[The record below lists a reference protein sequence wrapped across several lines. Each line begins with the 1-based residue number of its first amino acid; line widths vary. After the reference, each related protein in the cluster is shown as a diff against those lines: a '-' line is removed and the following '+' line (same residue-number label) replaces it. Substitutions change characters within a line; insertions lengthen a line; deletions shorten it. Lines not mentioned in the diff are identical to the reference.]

1 MMNEIYYARF
11 IIAAI
16 GLTIS
21 SWQDWKSREINDLI
35 WVFMAASG
43 TPLLIYE
50 AYVGGSVL
58 WIILSATSILFSIV
72 TGLTLYKLDLFGGAD
87 AKALISLSILIP
99 VMPEELSIKL
109 NTHPITSISIFN
121 NSILLST
128 TPSIYLLLRN
138 TCRVAM
144 GEKIFTGLEEESIV
158 KKILAM
164 MTGYRM
170 SLSELKDR
178 RFLYPIEEVKLENGI
193 IKRRLSIRVGA
204 SSSEEKLED
213 IINLY
218 DNGVLEGDVWVTP
231 ALPLIIFI
239 AIGTLITF
247 TYGDIVMKI
256 IRILGGIR
264 FSSR

>member
-1 MMNEIYYARF
+1 MISEIYYARF
-11 IIAAI
+11 IIATI

-21 SWQDWKSREINDLI
+21 SWQDWRNREINDLV

-43 TPLLIYE
+43 TPLFIYE
-50 AYVGGSVL
+50 AYVRGFGL
-58 WIILSATSILFSIV
+58 WIILSATSISFSIV
-72 TGLTLYKLDLFGGAD
+72 TGLTLYKLDFFGGAD

-99 VMPEELSIKL
+99 VMPEELSTKL

-128 TPSIYLLLRN
+128 IPAIYLVLRN

-144 GEKIFTGLEEESIV
+144 GEDIFTGLEGESIV
-158 KKILAM
+158 KKVLAM
-164 MTGYRM
+164 MTGYKIR
-170 SLSELKDR
+170 LSELKGKK
-178 RFLYPIEEVKLENGI
+178 FLYPIEEVKLEDGI
-193 IKRRLSIRVGA
+193 VKRRLSIRVGA

-213 IINLY
+213 IVKLY
-218 DNGVLEGDVWVTP
+218 DNGILEGDVWVTP

-247 TYGDIVMKI
+247 TYGDIVMRFMHI
-256 IRILGGIR
+256 IGGIR
-264 FSSR
+264 FGSR

>member
-21 SWQDWKSREINDLI
+21 SWQDWRSREINDLI
-35 WVFMAASG
+35 WVFMVASG
-43 TPLLIYE
+43 TPLFIYE
-50 AYVGGSVL
+50 AYVKGFGL
-58 WIILSATSILFSIV
+58 WIMLSATSILFSIL
-72 TGLTLYKLDLFGGAD
+72 TGLTLYKLDFFGGAD

-128 TPSIYLLLRN
+128 IPAIYLLLRN

-144 GEKIFTGLEEESIV
+144 GENIFTGLEGESV
-158 KKILAM
+158 FKKILAM
-164 MTGYRM
+164 MTGYKIR
-170 SLSELKDR
+170 LSELKGKK
-178 RFLYPIEEVKLENGI
+178 FLYPMEEVKVEDGI
-193 IKRRLSIRVGA
+193 VKRRLSIRVGA
-204 SSSEEKLED
+204 SLSEEKLED
-213 IINLY
+213 IVKLY
-218 DNGVLEGDVWVTP
+218 DNGILEGDVWVTP

-247 TYGDIVMKI
+247 TYGDIVMKFMHI
-256 IRILGGIR
+256 IGGMRLG
-264 FSSR
+264 SR